1 MLGAAAAEEADRL
14 GKTLDSQAEAEKSSY
29 GMEDRLWDI
38 MARCGPLTIRMTR
51 PGSTIAPQVSD
62 KELKL
67 LQAKYSIFLE
77 CVTLGRKWRKEVR
90 DALGE

>member
-1 MLGAAAAEEADRL
+1 
-14 GKTLDSQAEAEKSSY
+14 
-29 GMEDRLWDI
+29 
-38 MARCGPLTIRMTR
+38 MTR
-51 PGSTIAPQVSD
+51 PGSTIAPQASD

-77 CVTLGRKWRKEVR
+77 CVTLQRKWRKEVR